1 MQKYASSISDL
12 ILNESGVGDHT
23 HVNET
28 DGYKLTSQSIN
39 RCAGTIPLQM
49 VYYRRRSYTPRRTY
63 RAPRR
68 TYARPSRRTGVPRLA
83 SSDRRTL

>member
-1 MQKYASSISDL
+1 MLHSSTL
-12 ILNESGVGDHT
+12 NYILNESGVGDHT
-23 HVNET
+23 HVIET
-28 DGYKLTSQSIN
+28 VGYKLASQSIN

-68 TYARPSRRTGVPRLA
+68 TYARRSRRTGVPRLGT
-83 SSDRRTL
+83 SDRRTL

>member
-23 HVNET
+23 HGIET
-28 DGYKLTSQSIN
+28 VGYKLASQSIN
-39 RCAGTIPLQM
+39 RCAGTKPLQM
-49 VYYRRRSYTPRRTY
+49 VYARRRSYTPRRTY

-68 TYARPSRRTGVPRLA
+68 TYTRYSRRTGAPRLGTL
-83 SSDRRTL
+83 DKRTI